1 MLYTVHTSFSA
12 LHTETGYIRGYSV
25 TEKIDAPDKF
35 TAKTLAWHHIVCGG
49 EYRFVTF
56 KAQNARVSS
65 REEEKKMK
73 QFEFNK
79 EQIQTIADEV
89 ERRMRTYTTDIYT
102 EAEIEDIRRTMWQG
116 VYSTLCVMASNWP
129 EVRNWTD
136 EVQGRRKH
144 AEI

>member
-12 LHTETGYIRGYSV
+12 RDPETGYIRGYSV

-35 TAKTLAWHHIVCGG
+35 TAKTLAWYHIVDGG
-49 EYRFVTF
+49 EYSSFAKL

-79 EQIQTIADEV
+79 EQIQAVADEV
-89 ERRMRTYTTDIYT
+89 ERRMQTYTTDIWSET
-102 EAEIEDIRRTMWQG
+102 EIEDIRRTMWQG

-129 EVRNWTD
+129 EVRDWTD
-136 EVQGRRKH
+136 EVQGR
-144 AEI
+144 

>member
-12 LHTETGYIRGYSV
+12 RDPETGYIRGYSV

-35 TAKTLAWHHIVCGG
+35 TAKTLAWHHIVDGG
-49 EYRFVTF
+49 EYSFVTL
-56 KAQNARVSS
+56 KAQNARASS

-79 EQIQTIADEV
+79 EQIQAVADEV
-89 ERRMRTYTTDIYT
+89 ERRMQTYTTDLWS

-129 EVRNWTD
+129 EVRDWTD
-136 EVQGRRKH
+136 EVQGR
-144 AEI
+144 

>member
-1 MLYTVHTSFSA
+1 MKMLYTVHTSFDA
-12 LHTETGYIRGYSV
+12 RDPETGYMRGWSV
-25 TEKIDAPDKF
+25 KEKIEAPDKL
-35 TAKTLAWHHIVCGG
+35 TAKTIAWRHIADSG
-49 EYRFVTF
+49 EYSFVTF
-56 KAQNARVSS
+56 KAQSARVSS

-102 EAEIEDIRRTMWQG
+102 EAEIEDIRRSMWQG

-129 EVRNWTD
+129 EVRDWTD
-136 EVQGRRKH
+136 EIQGR
-144 AEI
+144 